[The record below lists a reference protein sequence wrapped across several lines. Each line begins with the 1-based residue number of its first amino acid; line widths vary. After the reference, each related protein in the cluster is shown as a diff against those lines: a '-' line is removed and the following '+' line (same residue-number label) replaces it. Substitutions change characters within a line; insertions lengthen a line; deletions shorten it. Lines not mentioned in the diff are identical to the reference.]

1 MAIVFIDTNIVIE
14 YIKKRDNEKIIEI
27 IEFVDSFDRVY
38 INDVVIMELYQG
50 ARDKRE
56 LNYIKKK
63 IMKFEVL
70 KMNQEIISLAR
81 EILDRYTLSHNTKIM
96 DALIASTVIMYNIDL
111 YTFNKKDFRYLE
123 QVNLIG

>member
-14 YIKKRDNEKIIEI
+14 YIKNRNQEVVKY
-27 IEFVDSFDRVY
+27 VDSFDKVY

-50 ARDKRE
+50 ARDKKE
-56 LNYIKKK
+56 LIYIKKK

-123 QVNLIG
+123 QINLIC

>member
-14 YIKKRDNEKIIEI
+14 YIKKRDNEKIIE
-27 IEFVDSFDRVY
+27 FVDSFDRVY
-38 INDVVIMELYQG
+38 INDVIIMELYQG
-50 ARDKRE
+50 ARDKKE

>member
-14 YIKKRDNEKIIEI
+14 YLKNNEEV
-27 IEFVDSFDRVY
+27 FVCLNGYDTIY

-56 LNYIKKK
+56 SNFIKKK
-63 IMKFEVL
+63 ILKFEVL
-70 KMNQEIISLAR
+70 NMSQEIVSLGR

-96 DALIASTVIMYNIDL
+96 DALIASTVIMYSIDL
-111 YTFNKKDFRYLE
+111 YTLNKKDFRYLE
-123 QVNLIG
+123 QVHCI

>member
-1 MAIVFIDTNIVIE
+1 MAIVFIDTNIVID
-14 YIKKRDNEKIIEI
+14 YIKDRDNKELISFI
-27 IEFVDSFDRVY
+27 DSFDTVY
-38 INDVVIMELYQG
+38 INEVVIMELYQG

-70 KMNQEIISLAR
+70 KMNQEIITLAR
-81 EILDRYTLSHNTKIM
+81 EILEKYTLSHNTKIM

-111 YTFNKKDFRYLE
+111 YTFNKKDFKYLK
-123 QVNLIG
+123 QVKLID

>member
-14 YIKKRDNEKIIEI
+14 YIKKWDNEKI

>member
-1 MAIVFIDTNIVIE
+1 MAIVFIDTNIVID
-14 YIKKRDNEKIIEI
+14 YMKNRDNEEL
-27 IEFVDSFDRVY
+27 VSYVNSFDTVY

-50 ARDKRE
+50 ARDKKE

-70 KMNQEIISLAR
+70 KMNHEIISLAK

-111 YTFNKKDFRYLE
+111 FTWNKKDFRYLE
-123 QVNLIG
+123 QITLL

>member
-1 MAIVFIDTNIVIE
+1 MAIVFIDTNIVID
-14 YIKKRDNEKIIEI
+14 YIKDRDNEELILFI
-27 IEFVDSFDRVY
+27 DAFDTVY
-38 INDVVIMELYQG
+38 INEVVIMELYQG

-70 KMNQEIISLAR
+70 KMNQEIITLAR
-81 EILDRYTLSHNTKIM
+81 EILEKYTLSHNTKIM

-111 YTFNKKDFRYLE
+111 YTFNKKDFKYLK
-123 QVNLIG
+123 QVKLID

>member
-14 YIKKRDNEKIIEI
+14 YIKKRDNEKI

>member
-1 MAIVFIDTNIVIE
+1 MAIVFVDTNIVID
-14 YIKKRDNEKIIEI
+14 YIKNRGNEELVSY
-27 IEFVDSFDRVY
+27 VDSFDTVY

-50 ARDKRE
+50 ARDKKE

-70 KMNQEIISLAR
+70 KMNHEIISLAK
-81 EILDRYTLSHNTKIM
+81 EILDRYTLSNNTKIM

-111 YTFNKKDFRYLE
+111 FTWNKKDFKYLE
-123 QVNLIG
+123 QITLV

>member
-14 YIKKRDNEKIIEI
+14 YIKKRDNEKIIE
-27 IEFVDSFDRVY
+27 FVDSFDKVY

>member
-14 YIKKRDNEKIIEI
+14 YIKKRDNEKI

-50 ARDKRE
+50 ARDKKE

>member
-1 MAIVFIDTNIVIE
+1 MAIVFIDTNIVID
-14 YIKKRDNEKIIEI
+14 YIKDRDNKELISFI
-27 IEFVDSFDRVY
+27 DSFDTVY
-38 INDVVIMELYQG
+38 INEVVIMELYQG

-70 KMNQEIISLAR
+70 KMNQDIITLAR
-81 EILDRYTLSHNTKIM
+81 EILEKYTLSHNTKIM

-111 YTFNKKDFRYLE
+111 YTFNKKDFKYLK
-123 QVNLIG
+123 QVKLID

>member
-1 MAIVFIDTNIVIE
+1 MAIVFIDTNIVID
-14 YIKKRDNEKIIEI
+14 YLKTRNNESL
-27 IEFVDSFDRVY
+27 IEFIDSFDTVY

-50 ARDKRE
+50 ARDKKE

-70 KMNQEIISLAR
+70 NMNQEIISLAR

-96 DALIASTVIMYNIDL
+96 DALIASTVIMYNMDL
-111 YTFNKKDFRYLE
+111 YTFNKKDFKYLK
-123 QVNLIG
+123 QVRLID

>member
-1 MAIVFIDTNIVIE
+1 MAIVFIDTNIIIE
-14 YIKKRDNEKIIEI
+14 YIKKRDNEELIAY
-27 IEFVDSFDRVY
+27 VDSFDTVY

-50 ARDKRE
+50 ARDKKE

-70 KMNQEIISLAR
+70 RMNQEIISLAR
-81 EILDRYTLSHNTKIM
+81 EILDRYTLSHNTKTM

-111 YTFNKKDFRYLE
+111 YTLNKKDFRYLE
-123 QVNLIG
+123 QITLL

>member
-14 YIKKRDNEKIIEI
+14 YLKGNEYIVKRIDDFNT
-27 IEFVDSFDRVY
+27 VY

-50 ARDKRE
+50 AKNKRE
-56 LNYIKKK
+56 LNFIKKK
-63 IMKFEVL
+63 ILKFEVL
-70 KMNQEIISLAR
+70 RMNQDIISLAR

-111 YTFNKKDFRYLE
+111 FTLNKKDFRYLSQIE
-123 QVNLIG
+123 LID

>member
-14 YIKKRDNEKIIEI
+14 YLKKRDNEALIA
-27 IEFVDSFDRVY
+27 FVDSFDTVY

-56 LNYIKKK
+56 LKKKKKK

-81 EILDRYTLSHNTKIM
+81 EILDSYTLSHNTKIM

-111 YTFNKKDFRYLE
+111 YTFNKKDFRYLK
-123 QVNLIG
+123 QVRLID

>member
-1 MAIVFIDTNIVIE
+1 MAIVFIDTNIVID
-14 YIKKRDNEKIIEI
+14 YLKKRDNETL
-27 IEFVDSFDRVY
+27 IEFIDSFDTVY

-63 IMKFEVL
+63 IIKFEVL

-81 EILDRYTLSHNTKIM
+81 EILERYTLSHNTKIM

-111 YTFNKKDFRYLE
+111 YTYNKKDFRYLK
-123 QVNLIG
+123 QVRLIS

>member
-1 MAIVFIDTNIVIE
+1 MAIVFVDTNIVIE
-14 YIKKRDNEKIIEI
+14 YLKKRDNEALIA
-27 IEFVDSFDRVY
+27 FVDSFDTVY

-70 KMNQEIISLAR
+70 KMSQEVISLAR

-96 DALIASTVIMYNIDL
+96 DALIASTVMMYNIDL
-111 YTFNKKDFRYLE
+111 YTFNKKDFRYLK
-123 QVNLIG
+123 QVRLID